1 MSCIMK
7 LTGAYLLSA
16 LLIFGLIGCADM
28 QSNQRLPESSSQSDL
43 TSDASGKEEN
53 TFSNS
58 NIDEISSSTASSRTK
73 IKYTTPPEYKQYL
86 NYVEP
91 FIYDMGYKSWDDPMQ
106 LDPDALAVYY
116 ISLEGIGEIKIP
128 RDGPRDKEFENPL
141 MPAEDVEQAVQKHFD
156 VTSDHMR
163 KSQYYD
169 PETNCYWSGGIGSTA
184 EAYVV
189 GAEQTDDLLTIEFKI
204 QIVSSDYNAAW
215 DCNTVIQLEKD
226 NYQYLSYEKNLIY
239 EYELFSNKIH
249 RKIRKSIING
259 IKIIHL

>member
-1 MSCIMK
+1 MGYIQK
-7 LTGAYLLSA
+7 LGAGILLSV
-16 LLIFGLIGCADM
+16 LLILSFSGCADT
-28 QSNQRLPESSSQSDL
+28 QTNEVKRKNSNQKDL

-58 NIDEISSSTASSRTK
+58 NIDEISSSTANSRTK

-141 MPAEDVEQAVQKHFD
+141 MPAEDVEQAVHKHLD

-184 EAYVV
+184 KAYVV
-189 GAEQTDDLLTIEFKI
+189 GAEQTDDLLTIQFKT

-239 EYELFSNKIH
+239 EYELFS
-249 RKIRKSIING
+249 
-259 IKIIHL
+259 